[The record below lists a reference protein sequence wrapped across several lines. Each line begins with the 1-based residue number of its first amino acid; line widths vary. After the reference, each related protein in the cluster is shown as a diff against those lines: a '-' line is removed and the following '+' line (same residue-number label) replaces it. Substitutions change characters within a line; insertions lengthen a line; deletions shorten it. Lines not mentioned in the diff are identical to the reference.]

1 MLFSDGRRPLNY
13 LAHLLLAENTPASL
27 IGQLAGD
34 FVKGPL
40 KGQWNAAVEIG
51 ISEHRKLDAYT
62 DQHPAVTRSWRRISP
77 IRRRYASVIVDIAY
91 DYYLSRHWRE
101 FADQDQLE
109 FITHVHWVLEQY
121 SELLPEGL
129 RQVAPRII
137 ESQLLASYGTRR
149 GLEQAFQRISQ
160 RLKRQNALG
169 DALNDIIAHDEAF
182 ESDFL
187 AFFPDVITYIRAQ
200 RTERH
205 ASDEASPACKRDRRD
220 L

>member
-1 MLFSDGRRPLNY
+1 MNY

-40 KGQWNAAVEIG
+40 KGQWNGAVEIG
-51 ISEHRKLDAYT
+51 ISEHRKLDVYT

-77 IRRRYASVIVDIAY
+77 IRRRYARVIVDIAY

-109 FITHVHWVLEQY
+109 FIAHVHRVLKQY
-121 SELLPEGL
+121 HELLPEGL
-129 RQVAPRII
+129 KQVAPRII
-137 ESQLLASYGTRR
+137 ESQLLASYGTHR
-149 GLEQAFQRISQ
+149 GLAQAFQRISR

-169 DALNDIIAHDEAF
+169 DALSDVIAHDKAL

-187 AFFPDVITYIRAQ
+187 AFFPEVITYIRVQ
-200 RTERH
+200 RAERH
-205 ASDEASPACKRDRRD
+205 ARDEASLAYKWGRRD